1 MTNSTVV
8 CVSYNEINICDCS
21 LNKNP
26 YYQYRNYTCG
36 QPSDTSL
43 DCSQCFINKKT
54 ISAKIQN
61 QVYVPQSQRN
71 SVLNSSTIAFDSKT
85 KLNSPNSSSI
95 WGNKY
100 YLRNQSDRNVPHHN
114 KSYNINVPS
123 RGSST
128 ATSLT
133 RNRPGSLAPGGIGVD
148 VKHGSYQRY
157 LAKKKAN
164 NIFSPKN
171 DEDNLKHY
179 IVTAQNSIPGIALV
193 NNNKQYR
200 FNIIAVNKNCI
211 NCNS

>member
-1 MTNSTVV
+1 MTSSTVV
-8 CVSYNEINICDCS
+8 CASYNLISICDCS

-26 YYQYRNYTCG
+26 YEQYRNYTCG
-36 QPSDTSL
+36 DPSNISL

-71 SVLNSSTIAFDSKT
+71 SVLNSSTIAFDSSP
-85 KLNSPNSSSI
+85 KLPPNSSSI
-95 WGNKY
+95 WGNNN

-114 KSYNINVPS
+114 KFYNINVPS

-128 ATSLT
+128 TTSIT
-133 RNRPGSLAPGGIGVD
+133 RNRPGSLAPGGTGVD

-164 NIFSPKN
+164 NIFSN
-171 DEDNLKHY
+171 INGNNLKSDILTTQESLHD
-179 IVTAQNSIPGIALV
+179 VALV

-200 FNIIAVNKNCI
+200 FNIIAVGNC
-211 NCNS
+211 CPQL